1 MSHKPWATLVSPIL
15 TLTDT
20 KAAYYSSHGTLMKA
34 FATMHPPLG
43 WSNEIPNCSCHL
55 PSWSHDIS
63 NAASLDSSIFIHSFL
78 LSQQKPRNRLSSLS
92 AKQKSSI
99 FTYISLQHKAIGSV
113 DKLFPSQWWL
123 FTFPKGLYP
132 PKILVFSKGVYIQI
146 ALGYISA

>member
-1 MSHKPWATLVSPIL
+1 MSHKPQATLVSPIL

-78 LSQQKPRNRLSSLS
+78 LSQQKPRNRLCSLR

-99 FTYISLQHKAIGSV
+99 FAYISLQHKVIGFVGKRPS
-113 DKLFPSQWWL
+113 FPSQWWL
-123 FTFPKGLYP
+123 LTFQNNVLQCKM
-132 PKILVFSKGVYIQI
+132 KIHFFVFNKAVGI
-146 ALGYISA
+146 